1 MWYGRENILRRVFAF
16 VGLLEIEGVDW
27 VECGAGDSPE
37 RLQKMS
43 NTLYTVEVNLEKKK
57 ERDKNQAAI
66 TDYDRGLEFLKFTC
80 YCGDFSC
87 NWPD

>member
-16 VGLLEIEGVDW
+16 VGLLEIVGVDW

-43 NTLYTVEVNLEKKK
+43 NTFYTVEVNLEKKQ
-57 ERDKNQAAI
+57 ERDKN
-66 TDYDRGLEFLKFTC
+66 
-80 YCGDFSC
+80 
-87 NWPD
+87 